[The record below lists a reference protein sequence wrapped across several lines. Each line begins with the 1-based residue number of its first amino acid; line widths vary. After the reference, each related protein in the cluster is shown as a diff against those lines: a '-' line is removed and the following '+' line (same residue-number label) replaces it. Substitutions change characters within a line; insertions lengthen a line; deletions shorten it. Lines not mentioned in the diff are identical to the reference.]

1 MAYLP
6 PVSIPSLSSNNYAA
20 QLHGLVAAPG
30 EAVYQNRRDRVEDE
44 QWQQVLDRGLAND
57 ALAQANADRNYALE
71 LRKLE
76 EGAAGGGERWFGS
89 PQYFKGADGQ
99 MRFGVLS
106 TEGNFREVTPPEEGA
121 TWAPPVTNL
130 NTGTSFIPT
139 FSRGGGQAGP
149 AVPIDVAGTKHEAE
163 LGGAGGRSAAA
174 LPTVQASTERL
185 VQGIDDLLQ
194 DPMLSSVTGPV
205 GGRVPTWMSTDPG
218 GADRAQSR
226 VDFILGNTFLQ
237 AYNDLRGAGQIT
249 EREGQAAMEAY
260 SRLRSQGMDDADY
273 VQALYDLRNEVTK
286 LMQIAQQRA
295 QMGAPGGGQPPPQGQ
310 PVFTSPGGFQ
320 IFEGQ

>member
-1 MAYLP
+1 MAFQP
-6 PVSIPSLSSNNYAA
+6 PVSIPSLSDRNYARDLYGMMSGVGDA
-20 QLHGLVAAPG
+20 F
-30 EAVYQNRRDRVEDE
+30 YQNRRDKIGDE
-44 QWQQVLDRGLAND
+44 QWATEQDRLNTAQ
-57 ALAQANADRNYALE
+57 ALAQSNADRNYALE

-76 EGAAGGGERWFGS
+76 EGLGSGGERWFGS

-106 TEGNFREVTPPEEGA
+106 TEGNFREVLPPEEGA

-139 FSRGGGQAGP
+139 YSRGGGQAGP
-149 AVPIDVAGTKHEAE
+149 AVPIDVAGAKHEME
-163 LGGAGGRSAAA
+163 VGGAGGRSAAA

-194 DPMLSSVTGPV
+194 DPMLPSITGPV

-218 GADRAQSR
+218 GAARAQSR

-273 VQALYDLRNEVTK
+273 VQALYDLRNEVVK
-286 LMQIAQQRA
+286 LMQIAEQRA
-295 QMGAPGGGQPPPQGQ
+295 QMGAPGGDQQPQGQ
-310 PVFTSPGGFQ
+310 PVFTSPGGFKV
-320 IFEGQ
+320 FEDQ